1 MVVDLAA
8 VDSRGRPLWLL
19 VAGGFTSGPNGLRR
33 ADVLW
38 RTLGRAAAL
47 HSFAPEASIAVLTTS
62 MPTKGT
68 PNDAAL
74 RAVVPSPIH
83 AVIDLGNR
91 DALQRILDAIGVG

>member
-1 MVVDLAA
+1 
-8 VDSRGRPLWLL
+8 
-19 VAGGFTSGPNGLRR
+19 
-33 ADVLW
+33 LW

-47 HSFAPEASIAVLTTS
+47 HAFAPDVTIAVLTTS

-83 AVIDLGNR
+83 SVIDLGDASAL
-91 DALQRILDAIGVG
+91 DALRRLA